1 MTGIKSL
8 TDFADSFYFNKKVLI
23 RVDFN
28 VKVLD
33 GLVSEDYRIRSTM
46 STIEYLVRRGAKI
59 ILASHLDR
67 PKGKDMRYSL
77 LPVSKKLSEILSP
90 FRIPVLFSND
100 CMGKE
105 TLDKINTLNTGEVL
119 LLENLRFYRQE
130 EENDEGFSKILASY
144 ADVYVNDAFSTSH
157 RKHSSTY
164 GTVQFFD
171 TKIVGFNVAKEIEY
185 LSLLRDNP
193 PKPFKIVI
201 GGVKIKDKIGALN
214 HLLPK
219 ATKVLIGGAAS
230 YTFLKANGIS
240 VGDSLVDDDYLSWAS
255 TALNNYADKIILP
268 IDHKVAFSENST
280 EYKIVKDHIPNNMKG
295 FDIGDKTVQKFIQEI
310 HNNGL
315 GTIFWNGPM
324 GFFEKELFS
333 HSTKSIALSMALA
346 YWRGVK
352 TLVGGG
358 DTLEAMKDAG
368 VSESEVTHVST
379 GGGASLRFLAGDEM
393 PGIDILKNNGS

>member
-1 MTGIKSL
+1 MMGIKSL
-8 TDFADSFYFNKKVLI
+8 TDFTDSFYLNKKVLI

-28 VKVLD
+28 VKVID
-33 GLVSEDYRIRSTM
+33 GFVSEDYRIRSTM
-46 STIEYLVRRGAKI
+46 STIEYLVKRGAKI

-67 PKGKDMRYSL
+67 PKGRDMRYSL

-90 FRIPVLFSND
+90 FNIPVHFSND
-100 CMGKE
+100 CMGNE
-105 TLDKINTLNTGEVL
+105 TQNKISLLNNGEVL
-119 LLENLRFYRQE
+119 LLENLRFYPEE
-130 EENDEGFSKILASY
+130 EENDENFSKELASY
-144 ADVYVNDAFSTSH
+144 ADIYVNDAFSTSH

-164 GTVQFFD
+164 GTVGFFD
-171 TKIVGFNVAKEIEY
+171 TKIVGFNVSKEIEY

-193 PKPFKIVI
+193 PKPFKLVI

-214 HLLPK
+214 NLLPK

-240 VGDSLVDDDYLSWAS
+240 VGDSLVDDDYLPWAS
-255 TALNNYADKIILP
+255 KALDTYDDKIILP

-280 EYKIVKDHIPNNMKG
+280 EYKIVKNHIPDNMKG
-295 FDIGDKTVQKFIQEI
+295 FDIGDKTVHKFIQEI

-358 DTLEAMKDAG
+358 DTLEAMKEAG
-368 VSESEVTHVST
+368 VSEKEVTHVST
-379 GGGASLRFLAGDEM
+379 GGGASLKFLAGDEM
-393 PGIDILKNNGS
+393 PGIDILMKN